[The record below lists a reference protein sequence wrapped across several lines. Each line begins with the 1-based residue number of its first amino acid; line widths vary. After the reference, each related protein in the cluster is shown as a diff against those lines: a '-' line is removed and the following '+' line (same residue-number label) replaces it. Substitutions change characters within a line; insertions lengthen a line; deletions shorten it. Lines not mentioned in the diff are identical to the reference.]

1 MRKPFR
7 LRQWLIL
14 VSKMWKTADF
24 SGFWVALF
32 LAVCLFAA
40 AVNAE
45 QGVPNLEQRV
55 TDLTGTLSAQQRTA
69 LEQRLQA
76 FEQQKGSQI
85 AVLIVASTKPE
96 DIAQYAIRVVEQ
108 WRLGRKG
115 VDDGILMLLAKDD
128 RATRIEVGY
137 GLEGVVPDVLAKR
150 IIDDIMIPYFR
161 QGDYSGGIN
170 AGVDSL
176 IGIFDGVPLPA
187 PQASF
192 VDGRVQHLLP
202 LLVFLAV
209 AGAWILRTLFG
220 SFLGGIINGSVVGII
235 AWLLNAGWLVVCLA
249 ALFAFMVSLS
259 NGRRAFRG
267 RHNDNFYDD
276 DDFGGGSGGGF
287 SGGGG
292 GFGGGG
298 ASGRW

>member
-1 MRKPFR
+1 MSAAFPGFVAAV
-7 LRQWLIL
+7 LL
-14 VSKMWKTADF
+14 VW
-24 SGFWVALF
+24 
-32 LAVCLFAA
+32 CLFAK
-40 AVNAE
+40 AVIAE
-45 QGVPNLEQRV
+45 QAVPNLEQRV
-55 TDLTGTLSAQQRTA
+55 TDLTATLSAQQKTT

-85 AVLIVASTKPE
+85 AILIVASTQPE

-161 QGDYSGGIN
+161 QGDYAAGIN
-170 AGVDSL
+170 AGIDSL

-192 VDGRVQHLLP
+192 VDGRVQRLLP

-209 AGAWILRTLFG
+209 AGGWILRTLFG
-220 SFLGGIINGSVVGII
+220 SFLGGIINGSVVGIL
-235 AWLLNAGWLVVCLA
+235 AWLLNAGWLVACLA
-249 ALFAFMVSLS
+249 AFFAFMVSLS

-267 RHNDNFYDD
+267 RQNDNFNDD
-276 DDFGGGSGGGF
+276 DDFGGGPGGGF

>member
-1 MRKPFR
+1 MRKPAGLPRFVVAV
-7 LRQWLIL
+7 LLLACLIAKA
-14 VSKMWKTADF
+14 VS
-24 SGFWVALF
+24 
-32 LAVCLFAA
+32 
-40 AVNAE
+40 AE
-45 QGVPNLEQRV
+45 QAVPNLEHRV
-55 TDLTGTLSAQQRTA
+55 TDLTATLSAQQNA
-69 LEQRLQA
+69 MLEQRLQA
-76 FEQQKGSQI
+76 FEQQKGTQI
-85 AVLIVASTKPE
+85 AVLIVASTQPE

-161 QGDYSGGIN
+161 QGDYATGIN
-170 AGVDSL
+170 AGVNSL
-176 IGIFDGVPLPA
+176 IGIFEGVPLPA
-187 PQASF
+187 SKSSF
-192 VDGRVQHLLP
+192 IDDRVQRLLP
-202 LLVFLAV
+202 LLAVLAV
-209 AGAWILRTLFG
+209 AGGWVLRTLFG
-220 SFLGGIINGSVVGII
+220 GFLGGIINGSLVGSI
-235 AWLLNAGWLVVCLA
+235 AWLLNAGWLVVFLA
-249 ALFAFMVSLS
+249 AFFAFMISLS

-267 RHNDNFYDD
+267 RRNDDFYDD
-276 DDFGGGSGGGF
+276 NDFGGGQGGGF

>member
-1 MRKPFR
+1 MGEAAGFPR
-7 LRQWLIL
+7 LL
-14 VSKMWKTADF
+14 VAVLL
-24 SGFWVALF
+24 VA
-32 LAVCLFAA
+32 CLFAK
-40 AVNAE
+40 AVIAE
-45 QGVPNLEQRV
+45 QAVPNLEHRV
-55 TDLTGTLSAQQRTA
+55 TDLTATLTVQQQSA

-76 FEQQKGSQI
+76 FEQQKGTQI
-85 AVLIVASTKPE
+85 AVLIVASTQPE
-96 DIAQYAIRVVEQ
+96 DIAQYSIRVVEQ

-161 QGDYSGGIN
+161 QGDYVGGIN

-176 IGIFDGVPLPA
+176 IGLIQGEPLPA
-187 PQASF
+187 PAAPRAL
-192 VDGRVQHLLP
+192 DGRLNQYFP
-202 LLVFLAV
+202 FLFVLAI
-209 AGAWILRTLFG
+209 AGGGILRAGLG
-220 SFLGGIINGSVVGII
+220 RFLGGLINGGLVG
-235 AWLLNAGWLVVCLA
+235 ALVWLLGGGL
-249 ALFAFMVSLS
+249 LFALLLAFVAFLMTQS
-259 NGRRAFRG
+259 NGRGFRG
-267 RHNDNFYDD
+267 GSGGG
-276 DDFGGGSGGGF
+276 FGGGGFGGGF

>member
-1 MRKPFR
+1 MGEAAGFPR
-7 LRQWLIL
+7 LL
-14 VSKMWKTADF
+14 VAVLL
-24 SGFWVALF
+24 VA
-32 LAVCLFAA
+32 CLFAK
-40 AVNAE
+40 AVIAE
-45 QGVPNLEQRV
+45 QAVPNLEHRV
-55 TDLTGTLSAQQRTA
+55 TDLTATLTVQQQAA

-76 FEQQKGSQI
+76 FEQQKGTQI
-85 AVLIVASTKPE
+85 AVLIVASTQPE
-96 DIAQYAIRVVEQ
+96 DIAQYSIRVVEQ

-161 QGDYSGGIN
+161 QGDYVGGIN

-176 IGIFDGVPLPA
+176 IGLIQGEPLPA
-187 PQASF
+187 PAAPRAL
-192 VDGRVQHLLP
+192 DGRLNQYFPFLFLL
-202 LLVFLAV
+202 AI
-209 AGAWILRTLFG
+209 AGGGILRAVLG
-220 SFLGGIINGSVVGII
+220 RFLGGLINGGLVG
-235 AWLLNAGWLVVCLA
+235 ALVWLLGGGL
-249 ALFAFMVSLS
+249 LFALLLAFVAFLMTQS
-259 NGRRAFRG
+259 NGRGFRG
-267 RHNDNFYDD
+267 GGGG
-276 DDFGGGSGGGF
+276 FGGGGFGGGGGF

>member
-1 MRKPFR
+1 MGEAAGFPR
-7 LRQWLIL
+7 LL
-14 VSKMWKTADF
+14 VAVLL
-24 SGFWVALF
+24 VA
-32 LAVCLFAA
+32 CLFAK
-40 AVNAE
+40 AVIAE
-45 QGVPNLEQRV
+45 QAVPNLEHRV
-55 TDLTGTLSAQQRTA
+55 TDLTATLTVQQQSA

-76 FEQQKGSQI
+76 FEQQKGTQI
-85 AVLIVASTKPE
+85 AVLIVASTQPE
-96 DIAQYAIRVVEQ
+96 DIAQYSIRVVEQ

-161 QGDYSGGIN
+161 QGDYVGGIN

-176 IGIFDGVPLPA
+176 IGLIQGEPLPA
-187 PQASF
+187 PAAPRAL
-192 VDGRVQHLLP
+192 DGRLNQYFPFLFLL
-202 LLVFLAV
+202 AI
-209 AGAWILRTLFG
+209 AGGGILRAVLG
-220 SFLGGIINGSVVGII
+220 RFLGGLINGGLVG
-235 AWLLNAGWLVVCLA
+235 ALVWLLGGGL
-249 ALFAFMVSLS
+249 LFALLLAFVAFLMTQS
-259 NGRRAFRG
+259 NGRGFRG
-267 RHNDNFYDD
+267 GSGGG
-276 DDFGGGSGGGF
+276 FGGGGFGGGF

>member
-1 MRKPFR
+1 MRIPAGFPGFVVAF
-7 LRQWLIL
+7 LL
-14 VSKMWKTADF
+14 V
-24 SGFWVALF
+24 
-32 LAVCLFAA
+32 VCLFTTLAS
-40 AVNAE
+40 AE
-45 QGVPNLEQRV
+45 QAVPSLEQRV
-55 TDLTGTLSAQQRTA
+55 TDLTATLSVQQRTA

-85 AVLIVASTKPE
+85 AVLIVASTQPE
-96 DIAQYAIRVVEQ
+96 DIAQYSIRVVEQ

-128 RATRIEVGY
+128 RASRIEVGY

-161 QGDYSGGIN
+161 QGDYTAGIN

-176 IGIFDGVPLPA
+176 IGLIQGEPLPA
-187 PQASF
+187 PAASRAM
-192 VDGRVQHLLP
+192 DGPLNQYFPFLFLL
-202 LLVFLAV
+202 AI
-209 AGAWILRTLFG
+209 AGGGILRAVLG
-220 SFLGGIINGSVVGII
+220 RFLGGLINGGVVGV
-235 AWLLNAGWLVVCLA
+235 LVWFLGGGL
-249 ALFAFMVSLS
+249 LFALLLAFVAFLMTQS
-259 NGRRAFRG
+259 NGRGFRG
-267 RHNDNFYDD
+267 GRGGG
-276 DDFGGGSGGGF
+276 FGGGGFGGGGF

>member
-1 MRKPFR
+1 MRK
-7 LRQWLIL
+7 
-14 VSKMWKTADF
+14 TAGF
-24 SGFWVALF
+24 SGFWVARF

-45 QGVPNLEQRV
+45 QVVPNLEQRV
-55 TDLTGTLSAQQRTA
+55 TDLTATLSAQQRTA

-85 AVLIVASTKPE
+85 AVLIVATTQPE

-128 RATRIEVGY
+128 RVTRIEVGY

-150 IIDDIMIPYFR
+150 IIDEIMIPYFR
-161 QGDYSGGIN
+161 QGDYAEGIN

-192 VDGRVQHLLP
+192 VDGRVQRLLP

-220 SFLGGIINGSVVGII
+220 SVLGGIINGSVVGII

-267 RHNDNFYDD
+267 RQNDNFYDD

>member
-1 MRKPFR
+1 M
-7 LRQWLIL
+7 
-14 VSKMWKTADF
+14 
-24 SGFWVALF
+24 
-32 LAVCLFAA
+32 
-40 AVNAE
+40 
-45 QGVPNLEQRV
+45 PNLEHRV
-55 TDLTGTLSAQQRTA
+55 TDLTATLSAQQNA
-69 LEQRLQA
+69 MLEQRLQA
-76 FEQQKGSQI
+76 FEQQKGTQI
-85 AVLIVASTKPE
+85 AVLIVASTQPE

-161 QGDYSGGIN
+161 QGDYATGIN
-170 AGVDSL
+170 AGVNSL
-176 IGIFDGVPLPA
+176 IGIFEGVPLPA
-187 PQASF
+187 SKSSF
-192 VDGRVQHLLP
+192 IDDRVQRLLP
-202 LLVFLAV
+202 LLAVLAV
-209 AGAWILRTLFG
+209 AGGWVLRTLFG
-220 SFLGGIINGSVVGII
+220 GFLGGIINGSLVGSI
-235 AWLLNAGWLVVCLA
+235 AWLLNAGWLVVFLA
-249 ALFAFMVSLS
+249 AFFAFMISLS

-267 RHNDNFYDD
+267 RRNDDFYDD
-276 DDFGGGSGGGF
+276 NDFGGGQGGGF